1 MSPTRSV
8 VDETERNEPLL
19 SFSFFYFLC
28 SKRFVAKKVECSM

>member
-19 SFSFFYFLC
+19 SFSFFYLLC
-28 SKRFVAKKVECSM
+28 SKRVFARNVECSM